1 MASTVA
7 NDVLEQLAALGTA
20 TVHEA
25 QGQTGAMISTIKPID
40 PSRRLAGPALTVDA
54 RPSDNL
60 MIHHAITKARP
71 GDVLVVDAKGFL
83 EGGAWGDI
91 LTLAAQQ
98 AGIAGLVI
106 DGSVRDAEA
115 IVEMGFPVFCRGLS
129 IKGTNK
135 EQPGQVN
142 EPIICGGISVNPG
155 DLILGDRDG
164 VVAVSP
170 GRAKDVL
177 AAAEAR
183 EAKEEKIRTELKAG
197 KTTVEILGLEPTLNR
212 LGIN

>member
-1 MASTVA
+1 MKGLSCNSGLLHEYSV
-7 NDVLEQLAALGTA
+7 EQ
-20 TVHEA
+20 
-25 QGQTGAMISTIKPID
+25 AM
-40 PSRRLAGPALTVDA
+40 
-54 RPSDNL
+54 
-60 MIHHAITKARP
+60 
-71 GDVLVVDAKGFL
+71 
-83 EGGAWGDI
+83 DI
-91 LTLAAQQ
+91 LAEHGYQAIDISLELAPPFIPPPKPHMSSAADAGRRRAVRSYAQQ

-115 IVEMGFPVFCRGLS
+115 IVEIGFPVFCRGLS

-142 EPIICGGISVNPG
+142 EPIVCGGISVNPG

-212 LGIN
+212 LGVN